1 MHYLLQQLP
10 RIDFMPISFERAFSI
25 HDDAMLLRGRR
36 SSVLAANIANTDTPH
51 YKARDFDF
59 NAMLRGA
66 QQNSANRLSMATS
79 HSNHISPDSGTG
91 SQGLQYRNPLHASLD
106 GNTVDS
112 HVEQAKFS
120 ENALMYQASFNFLNG
135 KIQGLMQA
143 IKGE

>member
-1 MHYLLQQLP
+1 
-10 RIDFMPISFERAFSI
+10 MPISFERAFSI

-51 YKARDFDF
+51 YKARDIDF
-59 NAMLRGA
+59 SAMLRGA
-66 QQNSANRLSMATS
+66 QQNPAGRLSMANS
-79 HSNHISPDSGTG
+79 HRNHIAPDSGASTA
-91 SQGLQYRNPLHASLD
+91 GLKYRNPLHASLD

-120 ENALMYQASFNFLNG
+120 ENALMYQASFNFLNS
-135 KIQGLMQA
+135 KIQGLMKA